1 MQSLINKFS
10 KEVMD
15 IAYSPEKTTR
25 EAELEIQVKMLQFAM
40 DLRLFD
46 LKNRAS
52 AVINKNQEYRK
63 KLEVK
68 S

>member
-1 MQSLINKFS
+1 MQKLIDKFS

-40 DLRLFD
+40 DLRLYD
-46 LKNRAS
+46 LSRRAS
-52 AVINKNQEYRK
+52 EVVNNNRK
-63 KLEVK
+63 KMEAL
-68 S
+68 

>member
-40 DLRLFD
+40 DLRLYD
-46 LKNRAS
+46 LSRRAS
-52 AVINKNQEYRK
+52 DVINNNRK
-63 KLEVK
+63 KMEAL
-68 S
+68 